1 MTERNAAGRVERAV
15 RAELRSLQ
23 VSVQSD
29 GAAALAVSLAE
40 QIDHARGAV
49 AAAAAAAQLRML
61 LADLD
66 EKAKRRPKVTR
77 LDDIRGRQSKGGRSA
92 SAS

>member
-1 MTERNAAGRVERAV
+1 MAAGRVERAV
-15 RAELRSLQ
+15 RAELRDLA
-23 VSVQSD
+23 VSVQTD

-61 LADLD
+61 LSDLA
-66 EKAKRRPKVTR
+66 EKARSRPKVTR
-77 LDDIRGRQSKGGRSA
+77 LDDIRARQGKSRGSA
-92 SAS
+92 TAS

>member
-1 MTERNAAGRVERAV
+1 MERAV
-15 RAELRSLQ
+15 RAELRALQ

-29 GAAALAVSLAE
+29 GAAALAVSLAG

-66 EKAKRRPKVTR
+66 EKAKRRPKVTK
-77 LDDIRGRQSKGGRSA
+77 LDDIRARQSKDRRSA